1 MTELSHFLT
10 IGEVAARSGVAT
22 SALRFYEEQGLISS
36 ERTSGNQRRYRRAVL
51 RRVAVIRAA
60 QAIGVS
66 LREIRSALEKLPDG
80 RTPNKADWAS
90 LSRGWRDQ
98 LQERIEVLEKLK
110 ENLTGCIGCGCL
122 SLRTCWL
129 FNRGDEVASRVDGS
143 FLMGRPEARRPSS
156 K

>member
-1 MTELSHFLT
+1 MTELSQFLT

-22 SALRFYEEQGLISS
+22 SALRFYEEQGLIAS

-66 LREIRSALEKLPDG
+66 LREIRSALDALPDG

-98 LQERIEVLEKLK
+98 LEERIEMLEEVERELDRLHRLWLPVSAVVLAVQRGGRDRISRRWQLADGK
-110 ENLTGCIGCGCL
+110 TCG
-122 SLRTCWL
+122 
-129 FNRGDEVASRVDGS
+129 
-143 FLMGRPEARRPSS
+143 EAPIL
-156 K
+156 

>member
-1 MTELSHFLT
+1 M
-10 IGEVAARSGVAT
+10 
-22 SALRFYEEQGLISS
+22 RFYEEQGLIPS

-66 LREIRSALEKLPDG
+66 LREIRSALDALPDG

-90 LSRGWRDQ
+90 LSRGWKDQ
-98 LQERIEVLEKLK
+98 LEERIEVLEKLK

-122 SLRTCWL
+122 QPERRDSI
-129 FNRGDEVASRVDGS
+129 SR
-143 FLMGRPEARRPSS
+143 RR
-156 K
+156 